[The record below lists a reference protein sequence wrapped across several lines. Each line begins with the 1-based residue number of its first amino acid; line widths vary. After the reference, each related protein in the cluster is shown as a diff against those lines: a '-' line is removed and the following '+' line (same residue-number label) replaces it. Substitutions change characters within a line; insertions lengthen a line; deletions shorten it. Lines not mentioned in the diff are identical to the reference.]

1 VSEREE
7 RESRRRLG
15 DEIILTASRVV
26 DAEQAGDAKAAARL
40 MAEMH
45 ALYAALCGRAGAA

>member
-1 VSEREE
+1 MTTLTPTE
-7 RESRRRLG
+7 RRRLG
-15 DEIILTASRVV
+15 DEIMLTASRVV
-26 DAEQAGDAKAAARL
+26 DAEQAGDTKAAARL